1 MVKLGESWWWL
12 VVGGQLLLLQY
23 PGPDGLQL
31 LTQSQPRGL
40 QNKRSTV
47 GERSP
52 DQLRSASSPSCEA
65 YSTKRGQ

>member
-40 QNKRSTV
+40 QNKRRTV